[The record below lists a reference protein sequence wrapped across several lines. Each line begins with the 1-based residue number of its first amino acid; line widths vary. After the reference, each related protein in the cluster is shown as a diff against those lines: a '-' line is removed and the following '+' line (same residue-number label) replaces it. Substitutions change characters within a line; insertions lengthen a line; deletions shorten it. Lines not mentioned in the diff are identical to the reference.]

1 MKTLFRLVGLPRL
14 GVTFGLLVLLTGEVR
29 ASLSV
34 DDIGLYGGSAVANGT
49 IVEVQF
55 TGNAGVWVYGD
66 AQTATNWT
74 NPNGSSIPLYCIDL
88 THDNTLGSSY
98 NLTTWTNPNSISS
111 DALNRVAWAVEN
123 SSLSGFGPAATQLL
137 VWSVI
142 DPNFKVINWNG
153 NTGSG
158 SLQASYTSLVNTMN
172 SLYSATVNYLPGTQF
187 YDAVH
192 QPSSS
197 MNQDLAFIASPEP
210 STFAIAV
217 LGSLGLIGYGLRR
230 RARSHQV

>member
-1 MKTLFRLVGLPRL
+1 MTRLFRLLGLPRL
-14 GVTFGLLVLLTGEVR
+14 GLTLGLLALLTGEVR

-34 DDIGLYGGSAVANGT
+34 NDIGLYGGSAVANGT

-55 TGNAGVWVYGD
+55 TGNTGVWVYGD

-88 THDNTLGSSY
+88 THDNTPGSSY
-98 NLTTWTNPNSISS
+98 NLTAWTNPNSISS

-123 SSLSGFGPAATQLL
+123 TNLSGFGPAATQLL

-158 SLQASYTSLVNTMN
+158 SLQATYTSLVNTMN
-172 SLYSATVNYLPGTQF
+172 SSYNSTVNYLPGTQF

-210 STFAIAV
+210 SMLAMAV
-217 LGSLGLIGYGLRR
+217 VGALGLIGYGLHR
-230 RARSHQV
+230 RAQSQV